1 MRSLL
6 RALIAISVL
15 ALLGVASAAS
25 AQEAESSAAPAES
38 SAAPAAPVVV
48 SGTLECL
55 GEAPA
60 DASPAV
66 GASAAPAEAQVTLH
80 EWVASDA
87 RLSGEVSYRGTWHI
101 YGEPSEDRGTDAARD
116 QAVYAIV
123 NEGGAWM
130 CEASR
135 IPDPRVPSEQHTLV
149 FDGQGEYEGMTAYL
163 HIDWTQAP
171 YAFTGLIL
179 PGDEPPYA
187 EPQG

>member
-1 MRSLL
+1 MRRLL

-15 ALLGVASAAS
+15 ALLAGTSTVS
-25 AQEAESSAAPAES
+25 AQEAESTAAA
-38 SAAPAAPVVV
+38 AAPVVV

-60 DASPAV
+60 ASPAV
-66 GASAAPAEAQVTLH
+66 GTSAAPADAQVTLH

-87 RLSGEVSYRGTWHI
+87 RLSGEVTYSGTWHV

-116 QAVYAIV
+116 QAVYTIV
-123 NEGGAWM
+123 NEGGAWL

-135 IPDPRVPSEQHTLV
+135 MPDPRVPSEQHTLV

-163 HIDWTQAP
+163 HIDWSQAP